1 MGQENLVTQHRI
13 PILAMLTIGK
23 GVERDKKKAQYY
35 AARKGN
41 VFARY
46 NLGIREMKLKHAIWR
61 GIQNTSWFQW
71 DLEMMALKLSMQQ
84 KTIMPKLYELTHH
97 AYLSI
102 RSRVLIGTK
111 LLQSVI
117 DSNIMNGTC
126 QLSIKNQ
133 DTKEGR
139 EWNFSYPKFI
149 LKIVRGRQSLQIIEG
164 KCLTFAVVLLYLVQW
179 IFTLFQFQFQ
189 FNQGKIEKQQQ

>member
-1 MGQENLVTQHRI
+1 VL
-13 PILAMLTIGK
+13 
-23 GVERDKKKAQYY
+23 

-97 AYLSI
+97 AYLSM

-117 DSNIMNGTC
+117 DSKIMNGTC

-139 EWNFSYPKFI
+139 EWNFSHPKFF

-179 IFTLFQFQFQ
+179 FFTLFQFQ